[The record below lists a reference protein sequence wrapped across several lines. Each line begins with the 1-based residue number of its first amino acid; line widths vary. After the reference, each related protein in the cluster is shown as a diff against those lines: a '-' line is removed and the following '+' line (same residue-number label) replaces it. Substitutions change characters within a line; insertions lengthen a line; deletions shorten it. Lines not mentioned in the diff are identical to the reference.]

1 MSPHTVSPGGNC
13 TRFYYYYRCA
23 KHMKD
28 SYEGCSNY
36 RHYRAEELEEQV
48 WQEVRVL
55 LRDPNRLRAGMDT
68 VSETHRSALRD
79 DPERETRTWLDR
91 LAKIDRKRA
100 KYQEMAAE
108 ELISLD
114 ELREQLTD
122 LQDIRVAA
130 ERELE
135 EVKERAGRI
144 AALERDRDALL
155 SSYEALAVEELDD
168 LALKERHG
176 FYRTL
181 RAVVYAHPEGGV
193 EVTGEFRPF
202 GTPGSDDPSGGAPG
216 SNGPG
221 WDPNEGGTSQG
232 FPISKNTRACAEDAT
247 VPRASRGRPRPAT
260 PAAHTLSRSPGGCP
274 GLPPA
279 TRPVCRGGTLRTCRR
294 SSGRGP

>member
-108 ELISLD
+108 ELISLN
-114 ELREQLTD
+114 ELREQLTE
-122 LQDIRVAA
+122 LQ
-130 ERELE
+130 
-135 EVKERAGRI
+135 
-144 AALERDRDALL
+144 
-155 SSYEALAVEELDD
+155 
-168 LALKERHG
+168 
-176 FYRTL
+176 
-181 RAVVYAHPEGGV
+181 VYVSP
-193 EVTGEFRPF
+193 PN
-202 GTPGSDDPSGGAPG
+202 GS
-216 SNGPG
+216 
-221 WDPNEGGTSQG
+221 
-232 FPISKNTRACAEDAT
+232 
-247 VPRASRGRPRPAT
+247 
-260 PAAHTLSRSPGGCP
+260 
-274 GLPPA
+274 
-279 TRPVCRGGTLRTCRR
+279 
-294 SSGRGP
+294 

>member
-1 MSPHTVSPGGNC
+1 VPTLSGGVLRCPACGWAMSPHTVSPGGNC

-28 SYEGCSNY
+28 SYDGCSNY

-68 VSETHRSALRD
+68 VIETHRSALRD
-79 DPERETRTWLDR
+79 DPERETRTWLDK

-108 ELISLD
+108 ELISLN
-114 ELREQLTD
+114 ELREKLTD
-122 LQDIRVAA
+122 LEDIRVAA

-144 AALERDRDALL
+144 AALEGDRDALL

-168 LALKERHG
+168 LAPEERHG

-181 RAVVYAHPEGGV
+181 RVVVYVHPEGGV

-202 GTPGSDDPSGGAPG
+202 GTPGSDDPSGGAPA
-216 SNGPG
+216 SNGPS

-232 FPISKNTRACAEDAT
+232 FSINKNTQGYGAGAKA
-247 VPRASRGRPRPAT
+247 
-260 PAAHTLSRSPGGCP
+260 LQ
-274 GLPPA
+274 
-279 TRPVCRGGTLRTCRR
+279 
-294 SSGRGP
+294 